1 MEFELIFKIAGL
13 GIVIS
18 IINTILSKA
27 GRDEYVMLTSLAGI
41 IIISLMLIDQITELF
56 ASLQDLFKL

>member
-27 GRDEYVMLTSLAGI
+27 GRDEYVMLTTLSGI
-41 IIISLMLIDQITELF
+41 IIISLMLIDRIAELF